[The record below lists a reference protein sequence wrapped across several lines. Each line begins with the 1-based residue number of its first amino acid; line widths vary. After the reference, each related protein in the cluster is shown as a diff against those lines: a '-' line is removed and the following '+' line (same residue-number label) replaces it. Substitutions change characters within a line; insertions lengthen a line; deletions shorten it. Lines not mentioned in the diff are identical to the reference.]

1 MILLRFFCRA
11 MHYSEVSLT
20 IVNLTLGEISK
31 FGVKDAEYV
40 HCAKWYT
47 AKVLYITH
55 SHGSARVL

>member
-1 MILLRFFCRA
+1 

-31 FGVKDAEYV
+31 FGVKDEAYV
-40 HCAKWYT
+40 YCAKWYT